1 MSVSKNIGDEI
12 KNNINED
19 KNLYYKMNQ
28 INKDKLKRDDN
39 ERRRK
44 RAFGFGVSL
53 LILLVFAILNMFSVN
68 FYMIYSKGIK
78 YFRNYLAYIGLAICF
93 FGTGAFINYKFYN
106 KKRIAFIIL
115 VGSLGIL
122 LFVLF
127 AAKFLPNLVPKN
139 KGAYGW
145 IKLPGF
151 TIQPAEFLKLPF
163 IIILAR
169 LFERAEKEKFRNM
182 EIFLYIIPIPVL
194 FGVFIYLQGD
204 LGTTLHYICILLFM
218 MFLSKIDMR
227 LIIAVVSA
235 GVVVVSGAFYWIY
248 NFVDLT
254 GAHFRLRRITSFITG
269 LLTNEYDNAIGYQVG
284 QSLIAFGS
292 GGIIGKNFGNGVQKY
307 KYLPEVSTDFI
318 LASYGEELGFLGMFI
333 LIVLFLVIFNIIKSI
348 AMDTKDYFGKY
359 LAMGI
364 GGYIITQVLINI
376 YVALGMLPVFGIPM
390 PIFSYGG
397 SSLVTVFASLGIILN
412 INNHKDNRL

>member
-39 ERRRK
+39 ERRGK
-44 RAFGFGVSL
+44 RAFGFVVC
-53 LILLVFAILNMFSVN
+53 LLVLLTFAVLNMFSVN

-78 YFRNYLAYIGLAICF
+78 YFNKYLIYIVFAIISF
-93 FGTGAFINYKFYN
+93 IFGALINYKLYN
-106 KKRIAFIIL
+106 KNRICAVIGIVSIGVLCFII
-115 VGSLGIL
+115 VASKL
-122 LFVLF
+122 LPKV
-127 AAKFLPNLVPKN
+127 VPEI

-145 IKLPGF
+145 IKIGSL
-151 TIQPAEFLKLPF
+151 TIQPAEILKLPF
-163 IIILAR
+163 IILLAHF
-169 LFERAEKEKFRNM
+169 FERIEKEKYKNGM
-182 EIFLYIIPIPVL
+182 VILYIIWIPVI
-194 FGVFIYLQGD
+194 FGSFIIGQGD
-204 LGTTLHYICILLFM
+204 LGTTIHYICILLFM

>member
-39 ERRRK
+39 ERRGK
-44 RAFGFGVSL
+44 RAFGFVVC
-53 LILLVFAILNMFSVN
+53 LLVLLTFAVLNMFSVN

-78 YFRNYLAYIGLAICF
+78 YFNKYLIYIVFAIISF
-93 FGTGAFINYKFYN
+93 IFGALINYKLYN
-106 KKRIAFIIL
+106 KNRICAVIGIVSIGILCFII
-115 VGSLGIL
+115 VASKL
-122 LFVLF
+122 LPKV
-127 AAKFLPNLVPKN
+127 VPEI

-145 IKLPGF
+145 IKIGGL
-151 TIQPAEFLKLPF
+151 TIQPAEILKLPF
-163 IIILAR
+163 IILLAHF
-169 LFERAEKEKFRNM
+169 FERIEKEKYKNGM
-182 EIFLYIIPIPVL
+182 VILYIIWIPVI
-194 FGVFIYLQGD
+194 FGSFIIGQGD
-204 LGTTLHYICILLFM
+204 LGTTIHYICILLFM